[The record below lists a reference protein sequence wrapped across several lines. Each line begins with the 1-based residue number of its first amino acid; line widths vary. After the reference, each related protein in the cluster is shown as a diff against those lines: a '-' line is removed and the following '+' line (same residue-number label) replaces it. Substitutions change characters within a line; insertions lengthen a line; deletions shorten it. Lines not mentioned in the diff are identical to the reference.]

1 MTSHLQIPKVAPTI
15 PKLPEHPRSQKRFP
29 VDPHNNRGRR
39 PMNYSRASSIT
50 QVPKFYRLQKEFT
63 PPSFLRKT
71 LDIPRHPTPKIL
83 ASKAQTKE
91 VQNEA
96 SRPQPI
102 LQFGTPHIKFLVLCV
117 SWGVFGKV
125 SPCPDS
131 SWETVTNHKISF
143 IPL

>member
-29 VDPHNNRGRR
+29 VDSHNNRGRR
-39 PMNYSRASSIT
+39 PMNYSRACSIT
-50 QVPKFYRLQKEFT
+50 QVPRFYSLQREFT

-96 SRPQPI
+96 SRPPTNTTVWNASYQVSR
-102 LQFGTPHIKFLVLCV
+102 LVRLL
-117 SWGVFGKV
+117 GRF
-125 SPCPDS
+125 
-131 SWETVTNHKISF
+131 WESL
-143 IPL
+143 PMS